1 MAELDAKQGR
11 IDRRDIGGVA
21 EALGCLRDFLNPPF
35 ELLLR
40 PKIGDV
46 KGAITLLEGPIRSG
60 AIGEQRALALQYLR
74 AVAVLP
80 PDEETNFSLD
90 NPRLRAARAWRA
102 INPTDSI
109 DLGRE
114 LLRTSITGAQDT
126 HGVDLDSLQGLTAPK
141 INTLSTR
148 LGVAVELLAGLSRSE
163 YERIASEIGAEKIQ
177 NGGGALRDGA
187 NPRYLIRNALLQ
199 IRMLSSDVQVV
210 ADCIIQNRGS
220 NTVASA
226 LSRRAERG
234 ALTEGENREIGFL
247 ERVIQRIA
255 ECDVIA
261 ELDNVDRELPMSVG
275 EAAAAV
281 LLMKVGAVDITVGTF
296 ILCSIGSQTSASNIG
311 RHLVDRLC
319 QTFQALPE
327 YPLEEYLT
335 RDVAQ
340 ALIQACR
347 SAEDVISRRIA
358 NAGALEDLFPLTRL
372 LVVDEGGKIVP
383 NLSETVAASL
393 LQRVYHLAPKQGVLK
408 DDKSYSRCGA
418 LLANAVTAYPGT
430 REINYLAYQ
439 IGTNLLHGVAKQM
452 SGKVADRAYSHFITP
467 LTNAGLTDPML
478 GFIFSLVRE
487 CPIGAPAFVVP
498 LKEGAKT
505 HEEKESVVR
514 ALSTFIGETGI
525 ASSFMR
531 DVFKHLLTTSLNR
544 AVILTHND
552 SIGDLFFQDPARV
565 ESLFRAA
572 SHLGGAE
579 DSTAALIGLFQARG
593 FFGANTARLVRGWN
607 LSDTESA
614 ANRAAC
620 TAYFKARAEMLSNL
634 SWWKRPWEQYY
645 PKY

>member
-1 MAELDAKQGR
+1 M
-11 IDRRDIGGVA
+11 
-21 EALGCLRDFLNPPF
+21 
-35 ELLLR
+35 
-40 PKIGDV
+40 
-46 KGAITLLEGPIRSG
+46 
-60 AIGEQRALALQYLR
+60 
-74 AVAVLP
+74 
-80 PDEETNFSLD
+80 
-90 NPRLRAARAWRA
+90 
-102 INPTDSI
+102 
-109 DLGRE
+109 
-114 LLRTSITGAQDT
+114 
-126 HGVDLDSLQGLTAPK
+126 
-141 INTLSTR
+141 
-148 LGVAVELLAGLSRSE
+148 
-163 YERIASEIGAEKIQ
+163 
-177 NGGGALRDGA
+177 
-187 NPRYLIRNALLQ
+187 
-199 IRMLSSDVQVV
+199 
-210 ADCIIQNRGS
+210 
-220 NTVASA
+220 
-226 LSRRAERG
+226 
-234 ALTEGENREIGFL
+234 
-247 ERVIQRIA
+247 IQRIA

-319 QTFQALPE
+319 QTFQALPK

-335 RDVAQ
+335 REVAQ

-347 SAEDVISRRIA
+347 SAEDVISQRIA

-393 LQRVYHLAPKQGVLK
+393 LSKARALTQKHEALEGNEL
-408 DDKSYSRCGA
+408 YSRSGA
-418 LLANAVTAYPGT
+418 LLANAVAAYPKSSDIFQQAHGIGVNLMRGLARHSSG
-430 REINYLAYQ
+430 REAN
-439 IGTNLLHGVAKQM
+439 
-452 SGKVADRAYSHFITP
+452 DAYSHFITP

-565 ESLFRAA
+565 ESLVRAA

-607 LSDTESA
+607 LSATESA
-614 ANRAAC
+614 ANRAAR

-634 SWWKRPWEQYY
+634 SWWKRLWEQYC